1 MGRVTRAWCG
11 ALLLVAAAAT
21 GEDRLAVLEFFGRPA
36 GQFCQEAAPAVIQL
50 QGEMEGRALLL
61 EYDYDDFRSGRVDRW
76 WDAYP
81 GGGTVYLPLVMVGS
95 GFRIS
100 MGPVDH
106 YFTYRSMLE
115 AELMRPPAAEVEAY
129 SRRMGQVVRVYVRV
143 ENTGGATIRPEDDAS
158 VWVVLWEDA
167 RRGLTDTWVQAT
179 AVGSLTAPLE
189 PGAEVTMTLDVTPI
203 SAVDWGLVRS
213 LALVEHR
220 PEGGTYDMLQAAVT
234 VPATLGVTPDELT
247 LTASNPSAEV
257 RLEGPHVLTWS
268 VAVGVP
274 WLEVRPTAGS
284 LPATVTVNLLA
295 DAVPPGPQEGLLTF
309 DARGDG
315 MSWAASVTVSA
326 EGPADPYAPRRVRG
340 RFGSPG
346 GEVVRP

>member
-1 MGRVTRAWCG
+1 MDRLTRAWCG
-11 ALLLVAAAAT
+11 ALLLVAAAAAA
-21 GEDRLAVLEFFGRPA
+21 EDRLAVLEFFGRPA
-36 GQFCQEAAPAVIQL
+36 GQYCQNAAPAMIAL
-50 QGEMEGRALLL
+50 QGEMEGRAVLL
-61 EYDYDDFRSGRVDRW
+61 EYDYDVFRSGRVDRW

-95 GFRIS
+95 GDRWS
-100 MGPVDH
+100 MGPVD
-106 YFTYRSMLE
+106 YYSVYRSMVE

-129 SRRMGQVVRVYVRV
+129 SRRMGQVMRVYVRV
-143 ENTGGATIRPEDDAS
+143 ENTGGEAIRPEDDAA

-167 RRGLTDTWVQAT
+167 RRGLTDTWVQGT
-179 AVGSLTAPLE
+179 AVHSLTSPLE
-189 PGAEVTMTLDVTPI
+189 PGSEVTMTVDVTPV

-220 PEGGTYDMLQAAVT
+220 PVGGTYDMLQAAVT
-234 VPATLGVTPDELT
+234 VPAAFGVTPDELT
-247 LTASNPSAEV
+247 LTASNPTAEV

-268 VAVGVP
+268 TSVTVP
-274 WLEVRPTAGS
+274 WLEVRPSAGR
-284 LPATVTVNLLA
+284 LPASVTVNLLA

-309 DARGDG
+309 DASGDG
-315 MSWAASVTVSA
+315 MSWAASVTVNA

-346 GEVVRP
+346 GEVERP